1 MRRNSRILDVFTQLA
16 SRLRMHPTV
25 IGPRANASYALGRSA
40 IARTVVELSRLN
52 REPPEGG
59 IEREYESGFAIS
71 GRGGI

>member
-25 IGPRANASYALGRSA
+25 IELRANASYALGRSP
-40 IARTVVELSRLN
+40 IAQNMAELLGLN

-59 IEREYESGFAIS
+59 IEREYESGTDIS